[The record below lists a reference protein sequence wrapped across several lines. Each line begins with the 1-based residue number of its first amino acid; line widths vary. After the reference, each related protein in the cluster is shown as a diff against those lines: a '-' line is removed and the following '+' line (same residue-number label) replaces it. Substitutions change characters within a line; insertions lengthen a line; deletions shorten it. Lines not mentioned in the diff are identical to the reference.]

1 MRIVRTK
8 LTFTRV
14 NFQFLGGAAT
24 PPLLCVGPIKRVQL
38 LLLLGHVTYFQ
49 KVFSHFAFLILLYT
63 VIVKTLC
70 DKFFVLRVLFAF
82 FFCIMFMQPLCPN
95 TCTFRIGK
103 YSHSHFVNFYFRY
116 LISDSYSMATDP
128 RLYSISTVGRSY
140 SCVSVYPYQFLR
152 STAGTH
158 TSGGTSGGGA
168 TTSQSPS
175 HGTNNSSG
183 SGSSSHNR
191 VQRSISATSSKP
203 RRGSTGA
210 QDPNASA
217 AGTIEIFLQQLVE

>member
-1 MRIVRTK
+1 MT
-8 LTFTRV
+8 
-14 NFQFLGGAAT
+14 GGTA
-24 PPLLCVGPIKRVQL
+24 
-38 LLLLGHVTYFQ
+38 
-49 KVFSHFAFLILLYT
+49 
-63 VIVKTLC
+63 
-70 DKFFVLRVLFAF
+70 
-82 FFCIMFMQPLCPN
+82 
-95 TCTFRIGK
+95 
-103 YSHSHFVNFYFRY
+103 
-116 LISDSYSMATDP
+116 
-128 RLYSISTVGRSY
+128 
-140 SCVSVYPYQFLR
+140 

-217 AGTIEIFLQQLVE
+217 AGTIEIFHQQLVDLKNLAHLNSSFQKKILKKIIIC